1 MTDPFKSLRDATTE
15 EIVSVFINHVIKTD
29 EEIAEEGREKK
40 KSSTELKIY
49 LAENRG
55 FDPDNLN
62 QRILQLLES
71 EDTNHYPT
79 KYFHEHNFEIE
90 QLNEDT
96 YHLIISTPKY
106 ERNDDFVLIDSDG
119 YLKALTVIRK
129 TWAENTVEKLI
140 QYIPE
145 LDRLF
150 LSSNDL
156 ESMVDPV
163 RKRDLTGF
171 TAKYQPFFSD
181 ERVSVQV
188 HGGND
193 SHLEKVESNFKA
205 RPKRIV
211 FSQKRTSTEAAE
223 GMISRMTDGGKVD
236 RSGGTEAVK
245 GAVSQEGYASI
256 PRVRMGSED
265 VGFEAIED
273 LIDQYQRRDRRNF
286 SVPYRP
292 ERITPGDRYILKQQ
306 TLEDAQD
313 EQITDGGLS
322 EALKRLDQ
330 GSVLEGLTICELQEE
345 MPDENYPDD
354 QAVAE
359 QLEEEILEYKKRYT
373 YSVCGDGNFMV
384 YDRKV
389 GESFEIIISDKNIRV
404 YTKSNT
410 TSRSLRDF
418 YEIIDE
424 EFNSTY
430 DINHTSKKVR
440 A

>member
-1 MTDPFKSLRDATTE
+1 MTDPFKSLGDATTE
-15 EIVSVFINHVIKTD
+15 EIVSVFINHVTKTD

-40 KSSTELKIY
+40 KKSTELKIY

-79 KYFHEHNFEIE
+79 KYFNEHNFEIE
-90 QLNEDT
+90 QLNENT

-106 ERNDDFVLIDSDG
+106 ERNDDFVLIDSGG
-119 YLKALTVIRK
+119 YLKAFTIIRK
-129 TWAENTVEKLI
+129 KWAENTVEKLI

-163 RKRDLTGF
+163 EKRDLTGF

-193 SHLEKVESNFKA
+193 NHLEKVESNFKA

-211 FSQKRTSTEAAE
+211 FSQRNSPA
-223 GMISRMTDGGKVD
+223 
-236 RSGGTEAVK
+236 EAVK

-256 PRVRMGSED
+256 PRVRMGSEH

-273 LIDQYQRRDRRNF
+273 LINRYQRRDQQNF

-313 EQITDGGLS
+313 EQVTDGGLS

-345 MPDENYPDD
+345 MPDEDYPDD
-354 QAVAE
+354 QAVAD
-359 QLEEEILEYKKRYT
+359 QLEEEILEYKKRYM

-384 YDRKV
+384 YDREV
-389 GESFEIIISDKNIRV
+389 GESFEIIISDKNIRI

>member
-1 MTDPFKSLRDATTE
+1 MTDPFKQLEDASTK
-15 EIVSVFINHVIKTD
+15 EIINVFINHVTKTD

-40 KSSTELKIY
+40 KKTTELKIY
-49 LAENRG
+49 IAENRG
-55 FDPDNLN
+55 FDPEKLN
-62 QRILQLLES
+62 SRILTLLES

-79 KYFHEHNFEIE
+79 KYFNEHNFEID

-96 YHLIISTPKY
+96 YHLGISTPKY
-106 ERNDDFVLIDSDG
+106 ERSDDFVLVNSDG

-129 TWAENTVEKLI
+129 KWAENTIEKLI
-140 QYIPE
+140 KYIPE

-156 ESMVDPV
+156 ESMVRPID
-163 RKRDLTGF
+163 KRDLTGF
-171 TAKYQPFFSD
+171 TAKFQPFYSD
-181 ERVSVQV
+181 EQVSVQV
-188 HGGND
+188 HGGSKN
-193 SHLEKVESNFKA
+193 HLEKVESQFKA

-211 FSQKRTSTEAAE
+211 FSQRNSPA
-223 GMISRMTDGGKVD
+223 
-236 RSGGTEAVK
+236 EAVK
-245 GAVSQEGYASI
+245 GAVSQDGYASI
-256 PRVRMGSED
+256 PRVRRGSED
-265 VGFEAIED
+265 VGFEAIDD
-273 LIDQYQRRDRRNF
+273 LIDRYQRRDQENF

-306 TLEDAQD
+306 TLEDSQD
-313 EQITDGGLS
+313 NQVTDGGLS

-330 GSVLEGLTICELQEE
+330 GSVLEGLTICELEE
-345 MPDENYPDD
+345 KMPDDGYPDD

-359 QLEEEILEYKKRYT
+359 KLKENILEYKQRYA

-384 YDRKV
+384 YDREL

-410 TSRSLRDF
+410 SSRSLRDF
-418 YEIIDE
+418 YEVIDAQ
-424 EFNSTY
+424 FNSTY
-430 DINHTSKKVR
+430 DVNHISKKVR

>member
-1 MTDPFKSLRDATTE
+1 MTDPFNNLEDTSTE

-40 KSSTELKIY
+40 KKSTELKIY
-49 LAENRG
+49 IAENRG
-55 FDPDNLN
+55 FEPSNLN
-62 QRILQLLES
+62 NRILELLDS
-71 EDTNHYPT
+71 EDINHYPE
-79 KYFHEHNFEIE
+79 KYFNQHNFEI
-90 QLNEDT
+90 QKLNEDT
-96 YHLIISTPKY
+96 YHLSISTPKY
-106 ERNDDFVLIDSDG
+106 ERKDDFILINSDG
-119 YLKALTVIRK
+119 YLKSLTVIRK
-129 TWAENTVEKLI
+129 TWAEDTIEKLI
-140 QYIPE
+140 KYIPE

-163 RKRDLTGF
+163 NKRDLTGF
-171 TAKYQPFFSD
+171 TAKYRPFYSE

-188 HGGND
+188 HGGNQ
-193 SHLEKVESNFKA
+193 SHLEKVQTQFNA

-211 FSQKRTSTEAAE
+211 FSQRNSPA
-223 GMISRMTDGGKVD
+223 
-236 RSGGTEAVK
+236 EAVK

-273 LIDQYQRRDRRNF
+273 LIDRYQQRDKENF

-292 ERITPGDRYILKQQ
+292 ERITPGDRYLLKQQ
-306 TLEDAQD
+306 TLEESQGG
-313 EQITDGGLS
+313 EVTDGGLS
-322 EALKRLDQ
+322 DALKRLDQ
-330 GSVLEGLTICELQEE
+330 GSVIEGLTICELEEE
-345 MPDENYPDD
+345 MGDGDYPND

-359 QLEEEILEYKKRYT
+359 QLEEEILDYKKRYS
-373 YSVCGDGNFMV
+373 YSACDEGNFIV
-384 YDRKV
+384 YDREV
-389 GESFEIIISDKNIRV
+389 GESFEIIISNKNIRV

-418 YEIIDE
+418 YEILDE

-430 DINHTSKKVR
+430 DVNHTSKKVR